1 MPKRKSRNSSKAQNV
16 KHKAKNIPLF
26 RAKRKSSQKS
36 AHSLWHIAYGI
47 SLRTKTLLAV
57 GFLLVIIPIF
67 FYVNEG
73 VQLAFFTP
81 KVVPVV
87 NTFAVPARITIVS
100 VGMDLPIEETAI
112 RNGAWDVATDAI
124 SHLTISA
131 RPGENGPI
139 ILYGHNTN
147 DRFGPIRW
155 LSKGQEVDIVSADGK
170 MHRYI
175 VFETLDVKPS
185 EVGILTSQKGETLI
199 LYTCDGFADLQRF
212 VVIAKP
218 VK

>member
-1 MPKRKSRNSSKAQNV
+1 MPKKTVNNLPLPEV
-16 KHKAKNIPLF
+16 KK
-26 RAKRKSSQKS
+26 KRKKSFLQKIS
-36 AHSLWHIAYGI
+36 KSLKRKTKRI
-47 SLRTKTLLAV
+47 SLQTKSLFLI

-81 KVVPVV
+81 KVI
-87 NTFAVPARITIVS
+87 AVKSTYPLPTKIMIPA
-100 VGMDLPIEETAI
+100 VGINLPITETAI
-112 RNGAWDVATDAI
+112 NHGVWQVADDAI

-131 RPGENGPI
+131 RPGEIGTI

-155 LSKGQEVDIVSADGK
+155 LSVGQTIVMQTKDSK
-170 MHRYI
+170 THTYKI
-175 VFETLDVKPS
+175 VETKDVAPS
-185 EVGILTSQKGETLI
+185 DVSVLLPTNQEKLI

-212 VVIAKP
+212 IVVAVP
-218 VK
+218 R

>member
-1 MPKRKSRNSSKAQNV
+1 MPKKKENKSV
-16 KHKAKNIPLF
+16 KPSTEKRSISLKTKLLFFIGSIFILIPL
-26 RAKRKSSQKS
+26 
-36 AHSLWHIAYGI
+36 
-47 SLRTKTLLAV
+47 
-57 GFLLVIIPIF
+57 F

-81 KVVPVV
+81 KVTPVKNV
-87 NTFAVPARITIVS
+87 YAIPTKIIIPQVHV
-100 VGMDLPIEETAI
+100 DLPIRETAI
-112 RNGAWDVATDAI
+112 SHGIWDIAEDAI

-131 RPGENGPI
+131 DPSEKGVI

-155 LSKGQEVDIVSADGK
+155 LSVGQKITLMTKDKKAHHYTITATKDVSAN
-170 MHRYI
+170 
-175 VFETLDVKPS
+175 DVS
-185 EVGILTSQKGETLI
+185 VLTSVHTETLI

-218 VK
+218 KN